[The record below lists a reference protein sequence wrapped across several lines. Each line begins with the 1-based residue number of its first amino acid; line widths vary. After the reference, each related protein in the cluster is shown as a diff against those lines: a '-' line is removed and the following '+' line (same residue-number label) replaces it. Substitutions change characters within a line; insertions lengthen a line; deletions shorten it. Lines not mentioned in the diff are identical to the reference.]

1 MKINEAIKRIRQETA
16 PCTYMPDFDKEKC
29 LGVIERHI
37 ELLKKITKQLKIE
50 LDPEETDDEGNIC
63 NTQPVLKGKVNL
75 FLRTEE
81 SIIIKELQEQEN

>member
-1 MKINEAIKRIRQETA
+1 MKVNEAIKRIRQETA
-16 PCTYMPDFDKEKC
+16 PCTYIPDFDKEKC

-63 NTQPVLKGKVNL
+63 NIQPVLKGKVDL
-75 FLRTEE
+75 FLKTEE
-81 SIIIKELQEQEN
+81 SIIVKELQEEK